1 MLVDPWWT
9 RRDAPAWMRLAE
21 ARSRPPLRLGRRKEL
36 PLRCRVCFPRRSWV
50 TKLTMDLGRLL
61 LRLTIGGTFFVHGT
75 QKLFGWFG
83 GYGPDG
89 TGQFFES
96 LGLPPGRRNAI
107 AAGSTE
113 TGCGILIALGL
124 ATPLAAAGLSAVMI
138 TALRTAIWNDGFK
151 PATGEH
157 EVLLAVAALAL
168 TDTGPGAPS
177 LDSALEVERSGPGW
191 MLAALGAG
199 AAGSAVAISM
209 GRQPAAP
216 APAAP
221 AETPAAPEAPPAPEA
236 RTS

>member
-1 MLVDPWWT
+1 MAT
-9 RRDAPAWMRLAE
+9 SCPASSKSCARWARLARP
-21 ARSRPPLRLGRRKEL
+21 AR
-36 PLRCRVCFPRRSWV
+36 V
-50 TKLTMDLGRLL
+50 TWLTMDLGRLL

-96 LGLPPGRRNAI
+96 LGLRPGRRNAI

-113 TGCGILIALGL
+113 TGCGILMALGL

-138 TALRTAIWNDGFK
+138 TALRTAIWNEGFK

-168 TDTGPGAPS
+168 TETGPGAPS
-177 LDSALEVERSGPGW
+177 LDSALGSERSGPGW

-199 AAGSAVAISM
+199 AAGSATAISM
-209 GRQPAAP
+209 GRRQAVAP
-216 APAAP
+216 ASAAP
-221 AETPAAPEAPPAPEA
+221 AEMPQTPEAPAA
-236 RTS
+236 RSS